1 MSAEGKEASIIKWDA
16 WVEQMTDQKFVEMVY
31 RGKLNRKLIK
41 EGCGFSD
48 TSILRSNPTIK
59 DNLRDLEIDLRARN
73 VLPQLTNKGKKE
85 SEGLIDVKIESAKA
99 AREQSRVPGL
109 EQKIVELKAEIA
121 AMKSSSERHSELVE
135 THVEWSKY

>member
-1 MSAEGKEASIIKWDA
+1 MSSAGKEASINKWDA
-16 WVEQMTDQKFVEMVY
+16 WVVQMNDQKLVEMVY
-31 RGKLNRKLIK
+31 RGQLNRKLVA
-41 EGCGFSD
+41 EGCGFD

-59 DNLRDLEIDLRARN
+59 DSLKDLEIDLRARN

-85 SEGLIDVKIESAKA
+85 SEGPIDVKVESAKA

-135 THVEWSKY
+135 VHAEWSKY